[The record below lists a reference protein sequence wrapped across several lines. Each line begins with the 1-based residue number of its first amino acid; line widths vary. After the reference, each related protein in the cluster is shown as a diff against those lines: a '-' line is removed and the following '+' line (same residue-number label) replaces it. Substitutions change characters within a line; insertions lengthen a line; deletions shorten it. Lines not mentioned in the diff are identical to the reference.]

1 MTFKDRYL
9 HLDCFG
15 SIQTKINEVSTQHTD
30 ESELISISVKLEDE
44 GVVLDVWQKDECV
57 ASAWKLYTEFGVR
70 AMFFDSHV
78 QSLPEKKDEP

>member
-9 HLDCFG
+9 YLDCFG
-15 SIQTKINEVSTQHTD
+15 SIQTKINEVMTQHTAK
-30 ESELISISVKLEDE
+30 SEPISISVKLDDE

-57 ASAWKLYTEFGVR
+57 ATACKLYTEFGVR

-78 QSLPEKKDEP
+78 QPLPEKKDE